1 MQREV
6 IVVAE
11 INSYT
16 EQGEVADR
24 KKEVI
29 DLCLKELISRGLAE
43 TTVRDLSASLQ
54 LQKAGI
60 YYYFKDKDEA
70 IIVCAEEAAHRLEA
84 NLIIPALQ
92 DIHDPDSMLE
102 HLKSNADELAPTMKY
117 FAQVCASPRYQV
129 MVMPILSS
137 ISDQNKIY
145 AERFAE
151 TLMCS
156 LEKAE
161 LYFSIVSAAIYNY
174 MIFGDEC
181 SLSAVM
187 AIMKQKLDEMLEKQ
201 K

>member
-1 MQREV
+1 MVETN
-6 IVVAE
+6 A
-11 INSYT
+11 YT
-16 EQGEVADR
+16 EREEIADR

-29 DLCLKELISRGLAE
+29 DLCLKELVSRGLSE
-43 TTVRDLSASLQ
+43 TSVRDLSASLQ

-70 IIVCAEEAAHRLEA
+70 IIACAKEAAQRFQA
-84 NLIIPALQ
+84 SLIIPALQ
-92 DIHDPDSMLE
+92 DIHDPDIMLK
-102 HLKSNADELAPTMKY
+102 HLKHNADELASTMKY

-137 ISDQNKIY
+137 ISDQNKLY
-145 AERFAE
+145 ATKLAE
-151 TLMCS
+151 ILMCS

-161 LYFSIVSAAIYNY
+161 FYFSIVLSAIYSY
-174 MIFGDEC
+174 TIFGDEC

-187 AIMKQKLDEMLEKQ
+187 AILKPKLEEVSEKQ